1 MAMASRMK
9 VLAIN
14 GSPRKNGNT
23 QVMIEEAAKPLR
35 RAGIRVEVAS
45 IRDYNIRP
53 CNACEACYKK
63 PWHCPIKDDAVKLL
77 RKMKNADGLIVGSP
91 VYGAGVTAQLK
102 ALLDRGVI
110 ACINQDFKNKIG
122 GAIAVGATPH
132 GGQEFV
138 IFQIVSGFAFQGM
151 IVAHPK
157 VELLGAMGTADDRGT
172 IKEDEYGLR
181 CANELGQR
189 MVELLKINGLARGD

>member
-1 MAMASRMK
+1 MASRMK

-35 RAGIRVEVAS
+35 RAGIQVEVVS
-45 IRDYNIRP
+45 IRDYEVRP
-53 CNACEACYKK
+53 CNACEVCYTK

-77 RKMKNADGLIVGSP
+77 RMMKDADGLIVGSP

-110 ACINQDFKNKIG
+110 ACINQDFRNKVG

-138 IFQIVSGFAFQGM
+138 IFQIVADFAFHGM
-151 IVAHPK
+151 IVAYPK
-157 VELLGAMGTADDRGT
+157 VELLGAMGTADGRGK
-172 IKEDEYGLR
+172 IKEDKYGLR
-181 CANELGQR
+181 CAKELGER
-189 MVELLKINGLARGD
+189 MVELMKVRGLVRGK